1 MRNELL
7 MLRVLVVIFIV
18 LTLISL
24 LLDIWILLRKPR
36 ETISQ
41 VPETTPN
48 KTPNKTPQL
57 PPPSQVVIK
66 GTADGLKQELGRLSQ
81 NEALIRNAITVL
93 QNTMHELKKT
103 ENKLN
108 VTLTTQKRRLD
119 NLFSTVNKTD
129 PRGTMLQ
136 GPPGPVGPPG
146 ILGLQGPPGPQGIQ
160 GPQGSPGPPG
170 KTGITGAIGP
180 KGLPGVPGFRGP
192 QGYNGTQGP
201 KGDTGAPGP
210 KGAKAPPGVHDLSL
224 CRHRSNSSVTTS
236 GPYANTAISVVET
249 TNKKIIGVTCSTDDA
264 RQYLLSRD
272 TKSSTPTYTCTCR
285 GSVSHNSSGLM
296 KCYIHFWECPLE
308 T

>member
-1 MRNELL
+1 MDDEIRLPL
-7 MLRVLVVIFIV
+7 CH
-18 LTLISL
+18 S
-24 LLDIWILLRKPR
+24 LRKIR
-36 ETISQ
+36 IT
-41 VPETTPN
+41 
-48 KTPNKTPQL
+48 
-57 PPPSQVVIK
+57 
-66 GTADGLKQELGRLSQ
+66 DF
-81 NEALIRNAITVL
+81 AL
-93 QNTMHELKKT
+93 Q
-103 ENKLN
+103 
-108 VTLTTQKRRLD
+108 
-119 NLFSTVNKTD
+119 VNKTD

-249 TNKKIIGVTCSTDDA
+249 TVS
-264 RQYLLSRD
+264 LLSFDIKNLSDIMR
-272 TKSSTPTYTCTCR
+272 SS
-285 GSVSHNSSGLM
+285 
-296 KCYIHFWECPLE
+296 
-308 T
+308 